1 MMVRPAPGPNSL
13 VQPCLAVSRSFLS
26 AAEHHTHSAGLCLL
40 LLCAPGVDVALEGI
54 VVRCAG
60 LLCGKKSIDRISGF
74 RRDAGGETARQHL
87 PARYFPFLRTD
98 DQRRRPPRTSAA
110 VHSLS
115 AHTTPLTPDCTPSP
129 PLSHAASIITV
140 YRYHRHAGSLRPVAL
155 RKETLGWP
163 PVWRPLVPACHTS
176 NRASA
181 KTRPHSFRTSTLR
194 HRQPTLTAGKHLVL
208 AGRT

>member
-1 MMVRPAPGPNSL
+1 MVRPAPTLLCSRVSL
-13 VQPCLAVSRSFLS
+13 CLAVSRSFLS

-54 VVRCAG
+54 VRCVG
-60 LLCGKKSIDRISGF
+60 LSCWKKRIDRISGF
-74 RRDAGGETARQHL
+74 TRDAGGETARQHL

-98 DQRRRPPRTSAA
+98 DQQRRPPHTSAA

-129 PLSHAASIITV
+129 PLSHAASITTV
-140 YRYHRHAGSLRPVAL
+140 CCYHRHAGSLRAVAL
-155 RKETLGWP
+155 RQETLGRP
-163 PVWRPLVPACHTS
+163 PFWRPLLTACHTS

-181 KTRPHSFRTSTLR
+181 KTRPHSFRTSTLH